1 MDVIELVYFFFR
13 TFISLDI
20 FFLHSIYYPM
30 NELMYPKKHTYTSE
44 FTKLNSI
51 SLWWF
56 VFYNFIFYNYLDYFF
71 FSNEDIIVIVML
83 FFGDDMQ
90 YKPRF
95 HSFIQQIVIE
105 PFLPTRDYSRHL
117 DYLNERTQTK
127 IPVSLGGR
135 ET

>member
-1 MDVIELVYFFFR
+1 MSLQSSIQYPYDGLFSIILS
-13 TFISLDI
+13 FIIALI
-20 FFLHSIYYPM
+20 
-30 NELMYPKKHTYTSE
+30 
-44 FTKLNSI
+44 
-51 SLWWF
+51 
-56 VFYNFIFYNYLDYFF
+56 FF
-71 FSNEDIIVIVML
+71 FSNEDIIVIVLL
-83 FFGDDMQ
+83 FVGDDMQ

-127 IPVSLGGR
+127 IPVSMGGR